1 MALYGTKGALPHM
14 LYNTSHGMNPH
25 FNHHSILKGTPP
37 QSNERAI
44 LFSKGV
50 DFEQTPVL
58 TSVTYR
64 S

>member
-1 MALYGTKGALPHM
+1 
-14 LYNTSHGMNPH
+14 MNPH
-25 FNHHSILKGTPP
+25 FNLHSILKSALP

-44 LFSKGV
+44 LFSKVV